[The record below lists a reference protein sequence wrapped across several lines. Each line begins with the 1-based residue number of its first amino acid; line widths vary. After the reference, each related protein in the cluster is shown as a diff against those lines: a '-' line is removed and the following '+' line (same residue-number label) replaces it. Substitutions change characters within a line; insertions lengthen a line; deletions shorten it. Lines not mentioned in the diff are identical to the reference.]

1 MFASDLTFG
10 FFLLSEISFGLTGN
24 LLFFALH
31 MYTILFQH
39 HLRKPI
45 DVIFTHLAL
54 VNVLTIMFR
63 LIPDTMSSF
72 RGGHLFNDVGCKTV
86 LYIYRVTW
94 NLSICTT
101 ALLSTFQAITISP
114 SNSKWAWLKCKL
126 PSCIFPSFLFFW
138 IINMLIYIQVIET
151 VIASSNSS
159 LVVSGYSQEYCKAN
173 GINQLSYV
181 ILSAMIVHDVLFV
194 VLMMETSLYMVHLL
208 CRHHRKAQHV
218 HSNRLS
224 SQPSP
229 ENKATH
235 SILFLVSCFVFFYF
249 SNNFITFY
257 LLFGPEKTLGF
268 ERITGI
274 LASGYPTICPFVLI
288 KNIKITWTFFSISDT
303 KFVFS
308 QRGLSG

>member
-1 MFASDLTFG
+1 
-10 FFLLSEISFGLTGN
+10 
-24 LLFFALH
+24 
-31 MYTILFQH
+31 
-39 HLRKPI
+39 
-45 DVIFTHLAL
+45 
-54 VNVLTIMFR
+54 
-63 LIPDTMSSF
+63 
-72 RGGHLFNDVGCKTV
+72 
-86 LYIYRVTW
+86 
-94 NLSICTT
+94 
-101 ALLSTFQAITISP
+101 
-114 SNSKWAWLKCKL
+114 
-126 PSCIFPSFLFFW
+126 
-138 IINMLIYIQVIET
+138 
-151 VIASSNSS
+151 
-159 LVVSGYSQEYCKAN
+159 
-173 GINQLSYV
+173 
-181 ILSAMIVHDVLFV
+181 MIVHDVLFV